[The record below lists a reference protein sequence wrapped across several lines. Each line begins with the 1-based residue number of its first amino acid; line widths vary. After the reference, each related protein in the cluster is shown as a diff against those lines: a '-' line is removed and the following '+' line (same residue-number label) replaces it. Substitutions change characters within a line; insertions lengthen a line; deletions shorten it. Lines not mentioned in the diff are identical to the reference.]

1 MKLSE
6 FWTNMDYEFGAG
18 YARVL
23 AGDLVLGSLGNMT
36 ALEALEAGVAPKDV
50 WLAARHRIFRRF
62 AVWDP
67 TVNRAGSRIHELLRN
82 KSGLGVVATLYV
94 ETLR

>member
-50 WLAARHRIFRRF
+50 WLAVCETQDIQEVRR
-62 AVWDP
+62 
-67 TVNRAGSRIHELLRN
+67 
-82 KSGLGVVATLYV
+82 LGPDR
-94 ETLR
+94 EPRR

>member
-50 WLAARHRIFRRF
+50 WLVVCETQDIPEVRR
-62 AVWDP
+62 
-67 TVNRAGSRIHELLRN
+67 
-82 KSGLGVVATLYV
+82 LGPDR
-94 ETLR
+94 EPRR

>member
-36 ALEALEAGVAPKDV
+36 ALEALEAGVAPKAV
-50 WLAARHRIFRRF
+50 WLAVCETQDIPEVRR
-62 AVWDP
+62 
-67 TVNRAGSRIHELLRN
+67 
-82 KSGLGVVATLYV
+82 LGPDR
-94 ETLR
+94 EPRR

>member
-50 WLAARHRIFRRF
+50 WLAVCEAQDIPEVRR
-62 AVWDP
+62 
-67 TVNRAGSRIHELLRN
+67 
-82 KSGLGVVATLYV
+82 LGPDR
-94 ETLR
+94 EPRR

>member
-50 WLAARHRIFRRF
+50 WVEVCETQDIQEVRR
-62 AVWDP
+62 
-67 TVNRAGSRIHELLRN
+67 
-82 KSGLGVVATLYV
+82 LGTD
-94 ETLR
+94 R

>member
-50 WLAARHRIFRRF
+50 WLAVCETQDIPEVRL
-62 AVWDP
+62 WDP
-67 TVNRAGSRIHELLRN
+67 TVSRVGSRN
-82 KSGLGVVATLYV
+82 P
-94 ETLR
+94 

>member
-6 FWTNMDYEFGAG
+6 FWANMDYEFGAG

-36 ALEALEAGVAPKDV
+36 ALEALDSG
-50 WLAARHRIFRRF
+50 
-62 AVWDP
+62 
-67 TVNRAGSRIHELLRN
+67 GSPFGTRP
-82 KSGLGVVATLYV
+82 
-94 ETLR
+94 

>member
-6 FWTNMDYEFGAG
+6 FWANMDYEFGAG

-50 WLAARHRIFRRF
+50 WLSVCETQDIPEVRR
-62 AVWDP
+62 
-67 TVNRAGSRIHELLRN
+67 
-82 KSGLGVVATLYV
+82 LGPDR
-94 ETLR
+94 EPRR

>member
-6 FWTNMDYEFGAG
+6 FLTNMDYEFGAG

-50 WLAARHRIFRRF
+50 WLAVCETQDIPEVRR
-62 AVWDP
+62 
-67 TVNRAGSRIHELLRN
+67 
-82 KSGLGVVATLYV
+82 LGPDR
-94 ETLR
+94 EPRR

>member
-50 WLAARHRIFRRF
+50 WLAVCETPDIPAVRRLRPAREPRR
-62 AVWDP
+62 
-67 TVNRAGSRIHELLRN
+67 
-82 KSGLGVVATLYV
+82 
-94 ETLR
+94 

>member
-23 AGDLVLGSLGNMT
+23 AGDLVFGSLGNMT

-50 WLAARHRIFRRF
+50 WLAVCETQDIPEVRR
-62 AVWDP
+62 
-67 TVNRAGSRIHELLRN
+67 
-82 KSGLGVVATLYV
+82 LGPDR
-94 ETLR
+94 EPRR

>member
-36 ALEALEAGVAPKDV
+36 ALEALEAGVAPRMFGLRSV
-50 WLAARHRIFRRF
+50 RHRIFRRF

-67 TVNRAGSRIHELLRN
+67 TVSRAGSRN
-82 KSGLGVVATLYV
+82 P
-94 ETLR
+94 

>member
-50 WLAARHRIFRRF
+50 WLAVCATQDIPEVRR
-62 AVWDP
+62 
-67 TVNRAGSRIHELLRN
+67 
-82 KSGLGVVATLYV
+82 LGPDR
-94 ETLR
+94 EPRR

>member
-18 YARVL
+18 YDRVL

-36 ALEALEAGVAPKDV
+36 ALEALEAGVSPKEV
-50 WLAARHRIFRRF
+50 WLAVCETQDIPEVRR
-62 AVWDP
+62 
-67 TVNRAGSRIHELLRN
+67 
-82 KSGLGVVATLYV
+82 LGPDR
-94 ETLR
+94 EPRR

>member
-23 AGDLVLGSLGNMT
+23 AGVGSLGNMT

-50 WLAARHRIFRRF
+50 WLAVCETQDIPEVRR
-62 AVWDP
+62 
-67 TVNRAGSRIHELLRN
+67 
-82 KSGLGVVATLYV
+82 LGPDR
-94 ETLR
+94 EPRR

>member
-36 ALEALEAGVAPKDV
+36 ALEELEDGVAPKDV
-50 WLAARHRIFRRF
+50 WLAVCETQDIPEVRR
-62 AVWDP
+62 
-67 TVNRAGSRIHELLRN
+67 
-82 KSGLGVVATLYV
+82 LGPDR
-94 ETLR
+94 EPRR

>member
-50 WLAARHRIFRRF
+50 WLAVCETQDIPEARRLGPDREPRR
-62 AVWDP
+62 
-67 TVNRAGSRIHELLRN
+67 
-82 KSGLGVVATLYV
+82 
-94 ETLR
+94 

>member
-50 WLAARHRIFRRF
+50 WLAVCETQDIPEGRR
-62 AVWDP
+62 
-67 TVNRAGSRIHELLRN
+67 
-82 KSGLGVVATLYV
+82 LGPDR
-94 ETLR
+94 EPRR

>member
-36 ALEALEAGVAPKDV
+36 ALEALEAGVSPKDV
-50 WLAARHRIFRRF
+50 WLAVCETQDIPAVRR
-62 AVWDP
+62 
-67 TVNRAGSRIHELLRN
+67 
-82 KSGLGVVATLYV
+82 LGPDR
-94 ETLR
+94 EPRR

>member
-36 ALEALEAGVAPKDV
+36 ALEALEAGVAPKGV
-50 WLAARHRIFRRF
+50 WLAVCETQDIPEVRR
-62 AVWDP
+62 
-67 TVNRAGSRIHELLRN
+67 
-82 KSGLGVVATLYV
+82 LGPDR
-94 ETLR
+94 EPRR

>member
-36 ALEALEAGVAPKDV
+36 A
-50 WLAARHRIFRRF
+50 FRG
-62 AVWDP
+62 
-67 TVNRAGSRIHELLRN
+67 T
-82 KSGLGVVATLYV
+82 
-94 ETLR
+94 

>member
-23 AGDLVLGSLGNMT
+23 AGDLVLGALGNMT

-50 WLAARHRIFRRF
+50 WLAVCETQDIPEVRR
-62 AVWDP
+62 
-67 TVNRAGSRIHELLRN
+67 
-82 KSGLGVVATLYV
+82 LGPDR
-94 ETLR
+94 EPRR

>member
-1 MKLSE
+1 MKHSRD
-6 FWTNMDYEFGAG
+6 FFGCALKQESVRRDDETQRVLDKYGLRIRAG

-50 WLAARHRIFRRF
+50 WLAVCETQDIPEVRR
-62 AVWDP
+62 
-67 TVNRAGSRIHELLRN
+67 
-82 KSGLGVVATLYV
+82 LGPDR
-94 ETLR
+94 EPRR

>member
-36 ALEALEAGVAPKDV
+36 ALEELEAGVAPKDV
-50 WLAARHRIFRRF
+50 WLAVCETQDIPEVRR
-62 AVWDP
+62 
-67 TVNRAGSRIHELLRN
+67 
-82 KSGLGVVATLYV
+82 LGPDR
-94 ETLR
+94 EPRR

>member
-6 FWTNMDYEFGAG
+6 FWANMDYEFGAG

-36 ALEALEAGVAPKDV
+36 ALEALEAGVAPKYV
-50 WLAARHRIFRRF
+50 WLAVCETQDIPEVRR
-62 AVWDP
+62 
-67 TVNRAGSRIHELLRN
+67 
-82 KSGLGVVATLYV
+82 LGPDR
-94 ETLR
+94 EPRR

>member
-1 MKLSE
+1 
-6 FWTNMDYEFGAG
+6 MDYEFGAG

-50 WLAARHRIFRRF
+50 WLAVCETQDIPEVRR
-62 AVWDP
+62 
-67 TVNRAGSRIHELLRN
+67 
-82 KSGLGVVATLYV
+82 LGPDR
-94 ETLR
+94 EPRR

>member
-23 AGDLVLGSLGNMT
+23 AGDLVLGYLGNMT

-50 WLAARHRIFRRF
+50 WLAVCETQDIPEVRR
-62 AVWDP
+62 
-67 TVNRAGSRIHELLRN
+67 
-82 KSGLGVVATLYV
+82 LGPDR
-94 ETLR
+94 EPRR

>member
-50 WLAARHRIFRRF
+50 RLAVCETQDIPEVRR
-62 AVWDP
+62 
-67 TVNRAGSRIHELLRN
+67 
-82 KSGLGVVATLYV
+82 LGPDR
-94 ETLR
+94 EPRR

>member
-36 ALEALEAGVAPKDV
+36 ALEVLEAGVAPKDV
-50 WLAARHRIFRRF
+50 WLAVCETQDIPEVRR
-62 AVWDP
+62 
-67 TVNRAGSRIHELLRN
+67 
-82 KSGLGVVATLYV
+82 LGPDR
-94 ETLR
+94 EPRR

>member
-18 YARVL
+18 SARVL
-23 AGDLVLGSLGNMT
+23 AGDLVRGSLGTMT

-50 WLAARHRIFRRF
+50 WLAVCETQDIPEVRR
-62 AVWDP
+62 
-67 TVNRAGSRIHELLRN
+67 
-82 KSGLGVVATLYV
+82 LGPDR
-94 ETLR
+94 EPRR

>member
-50 WLAARHRIFRRF
+50 WLADIPEVRR
-62 AVWDP
+62 
-67 TVNRAGSRIHELLRN
+67 
-82 KSGLGVVATLYV
+82 LGPDR
-94 ETLR
+94 EPRR

>member
-36 ALEALEAGVAPKDV
+36 ALEALEAGVVPKDV
-50 WLAARHRIFRRF
+50 WLAVFETQDIPEVRR
-62 AVWDP
+62 
-67 TVNRAGSRIHELLRN
+67 
-82 KSGLGVVATLYV
+82 LGPDR
-94 ETLR
+94 EPRR

>member
-36 ALEALEAGVAPKDV
+36 ALEALETGVAPKDV
-50 WLAARHRIFRRF
+50 WLAVCETQDIPEVRR
-62 AVWDP
+62 
-67 TVNRAGSRIHELLRN
+67 
-82 KSGLGVVATLYV
+82 LGPDR
-94 ETLR
+94 EPRR